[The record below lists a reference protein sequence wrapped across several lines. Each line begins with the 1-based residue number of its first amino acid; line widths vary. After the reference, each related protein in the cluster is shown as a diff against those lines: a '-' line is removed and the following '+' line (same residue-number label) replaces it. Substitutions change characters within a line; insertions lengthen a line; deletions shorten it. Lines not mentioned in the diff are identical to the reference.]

1 MRTVLLAAL
10 LVCAARS
17 AADEPAPLLKPVVP
31 TGSATRVRFPVTEGF
46 PKTMQFKAQLPNG
59 KKKSE
64 LVSVVVAFDTLAGQS
79 YVSAKNVERWGYD
92 PKVKELVLPELV
104 IAVTQPAPAKSAKGT
119 DATLRLVNVKLTVVE
134 APGSGDATVYQ
145 SDLSLSASNIYYGS
159 ERAAEPRVSFA
170 DKFVEFT
177 APPGLVKKLNT
188 SDAPVPPV
196 TNTDDDKRTIA
207 AVPMVTRG
215 GPVFGYIAVNGQD
228 SYKTADGKMVPV
240 VGTVGS
246 LNNWD
251 AGVMLTLGTARG
263 CKVEFEQA
271 GDGTEGTSAF
281 GKADV
286 GRGKLKELRLEIVT
300 GPGLKDKKDFVLKD
314 VPVMVNKNASDG
326 FLTIGP
332 KFINEHFKDAVYAA
346 GPDGVWKLHGRVNP
360 DVFADPKT
368 RPKKP

>member
-207 AVPMVTRG
+207 VTSR
-215 GPVFGYIAVNGQD
+215 
-228 SYKTADGKMVPV
+228 
-240 VGTVGS
+240 
-246 LNNWD
+246 
-251 AGVMLTLGTARG
+251 
-263 CKVEFEQA
+263 
-271 GDGTEGTSAF
+271 
-281 GKADV
+281 
-286 GRGKLKELRLEIVT
+286 
-300 GPGLKDKKDFVLKD
+300 
-314 VPVMVNKNASDG
+314 
-326 FLTIGP
+326 
-332 KFINEHFKDAVYAA
+332 
-346 GPDGVWKLHGRVNP
+346 
-360 DVFADPKT
+360 
-368 RPKKP
+368 